1 MQQLLEFYGN
11 HPILGTAWLAFA
23 VLIIISLIKTATSG
37 SKSLTPLVMTQ
48 MINKQNAVVVDL
60 RAIADFNKGHIPGS
74 INIPFGKLK
83 DRMKDLEKHK
93 ETPII
98 MVCNAGVQAGS
109 AAMQLR
115 KNGFS
120 EVHKL
125 KGGIQSWTTE
135 SLPLA
140 KG

>member
-1 MQQLLEFYGN
+1 MQQILEFYGN
-11 HPILGTAWLAFA
+11 HPILGTAWLAFT
-23 VLIIISLIKTATSG
+23 VLIIISLVKTMTSG

-48 MINKQNAVVVDL
+48 MVNKQNAVVVDL

-83 DRMKDLEKHK
+83 DRIKDLEKHK

-98 MVCNAGVQAGS
+98 MVCNAGVQAGN
-109 AAMQLR
+109 AVMQLR
-115 KNGFS
+115 KHGFA

-135 SLPLA
+135 NLPLA

>member
-11 HPILGTAWLAFA
+11 HPVLGTAWLAFT

-37 SKSLTPLVMTQ
+37 SKSLTPLMMTQ
-48 MINKQNAVVVDL
+48 MVNKQNAVVVDL

-74 INIPFGKLK
+74 MNIPFGKLK
-83 DRMKDLEKHK
+83 DRIKDLEKHK

-98 MVCNAGVQAGS
+98 MVCNAGVQAGN

-115 KNGFS
+115 KHGFT

-135 SLPLA
+135 NLPLA

>member
-11 HPILGTAWLAFA
+11 HPVLGTAWLAFT

-37 SKSLTPLVMTQ
+37 SKSLTPLMMTQ
-48 MINKQNAVVVDL
+48 MVNKQNAVVVDL

-74 INIPFGKLK
+74 MNIPFGKLK
-83 DRMKDLEKHK
+83 DRIKDLEKHK
-93 ETPII
+93 GTPII
-98 MVCNAGVQAGS
+98 MVCNAGVQAGN
-109 AAMQLR
+109 ATMQLR
-115 KNGFS
+115 KHGFT

-135 SLPLA
+135 NLPLA

>member
-11 HPILGTAWLAFA
+11 HPVLGTAWLAFT

-37 SKSLTPLVMTQ
+37 SKSLTPLMMTQ
-48 MINKQNAVVVDL
+48 MVNKQNAVVVDL

-74 INIPFGKLK
+74 MNIPFGKLK
-83 DRMKDLEKHK
+83 DRIKDLEKHK

-98 MVCNAGVQAGS
+98 MVCNAGVQAGN

-115 KNGFS
+115 KSGFT

-135 SLPLA
+135 NLPLA

>member
-11 HPILGTAWLAFA
+11 HPILGTAWLAFTL
-23 VLIIISLIKTATSG
+23 LIIISLIKTATSG

-48 MINKQNAVVVDL
+48 MVNKQNAVVVDL

-74 INIPFGKLK
+74 INIPLGKLK
-83 DRMKDLEKHK
+83 DRIKDLEKHK
-93 ETPII
+93 EVPII
-98 MVCNAGVQAGS
+98 MVCNAGVQAGN

-115 KNGFS
+115 KHGFTD
-120 EVHKL
+120 VHKL

-135 SLPLA
+135 NLPLA

>member
-11 HPILGTAWLAFA
+11 HPVLGTAWLAFT

-37 SKSLTPLVMTQ
+37 SKSLTPLMMTQ
-48 MINKQNAVVVDL
+48 MVNKQNAVVVDL

-74 INIPFGKLK
+74 MNIPFGKLK
-83 DRMKDLEKHK
+83 DRIKDLEKHK

-98 MVCNAGVQAGS
+98 MVCNAGVQAGN

-115 KNGFS
+115 KQGFT

-135 SLPLA
+135 NLPLA

>member
-11 HPILGTAWLAFA
+11 HPFLGTAWLVFA
-23 VLIIISLIKTATSG
+23 ALLIISLIKTMTSG

-48 MINKQNAVVVDL
+48 MVNKQNAVVVDL

-83 DRMKDLEKHK
+83 DRIKDLEKHK

-98 MVCNAGVQAGS
+98 MVCNAGVQAGN

-115 KNGFS
+115 KQGFT

-135 SLPLA
+135 NLPLA